1 MFCKIVTSVFAIAYA
16 LALLVFLTGT
26 FGWFGEETDP
36 LSGIFLV
43 PLGLPWILI
52 EVPDPARMVV
62 AILAPVLNLIL
73 IMVLCRMRRRTSD

>member
-16 LALLVFLTGT
+16 VALLVFLTGT